1 MSPEQSSVV
10 ETAKPRTVEYRDSPD
25 GLTRTYSNNI
35 ALAATRFD
43 VKLIFGQV
51 AEITAEKAIVENRV
65 QVTITWLEAKILA
78 DFLQANVKT
87 FEELNGG
94 PLKLPK
100 VQQVMVTTE
109 TFPGVN
115 G

>member
-1 MSPEQSSVV
+1 MSPELPNVA
-10 ETAKPRTVEYRDSPD
+10 TPAKQRAVEYRDSPE

-51 AEITAEKAIVENRV
+51 AEITEDKAIIENRV

-78 DFLQANVKT
+78 DFLQANVRT

-94 PLKLPK
+94 PLRLPK
-100 VQQVMVTTE
+100 VQQAMVTTE
-109 TFPGVN
+109 TFPEVN
-115 G
+115 I